1 MSFIDW
7 LNHAIPLFA
16 DANILLLTFLHYEHL
31 SNLMYYVKNPNAPL
45 NILNLFDL
53 FDLYAF
59 IYTTHGHPPPKLLC

>member
-1 MSFIDW
+1 MSFKDW
-7 LNHAIPLFA
+7 LNHAIPLFV
-16 DANILLLTFLHYEHL
+16 DANILPLTFLHDEHL
-31 SNLMYYVKNPNAPL
+31 SNLMYYVKNHNAPL